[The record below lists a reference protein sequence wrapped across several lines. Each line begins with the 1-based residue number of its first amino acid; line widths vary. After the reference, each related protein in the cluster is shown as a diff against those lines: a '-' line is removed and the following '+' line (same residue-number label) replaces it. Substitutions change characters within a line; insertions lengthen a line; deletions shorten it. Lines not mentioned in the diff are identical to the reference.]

1 MSELLKAIQQ
11 QLKDYINQNNL
22 RFDDVSDIRTAL
34 IEIADELTDH
44 DYE

>member
-1 MSELLKAIQQ
+1 MNELLKAIQQ
-11 QLKDYINQNNL
+11 QLKDYIDRNNL
-22 RFDDVSDIRTAL
+22 NFDNVSDIRTAL